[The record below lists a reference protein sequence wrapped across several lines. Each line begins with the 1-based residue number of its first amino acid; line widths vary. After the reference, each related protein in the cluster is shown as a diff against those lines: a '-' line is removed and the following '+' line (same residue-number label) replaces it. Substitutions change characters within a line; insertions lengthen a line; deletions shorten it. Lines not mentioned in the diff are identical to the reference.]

1 MDTWKI
7 CGMALICLVAF
18 AVVRQWGRDFE
29 VPMKLAA
36 AVVFLG
42 ILLGLAIPLLTW
54 IREMLSVGAVSEYA
68 ELLLGAL
75 GIAVVT
81 GVCADLCRECR
92 EPTVASYV
100 EMAGRLE
107 ILILSIPLIKEILAA
122 VGQLPGVG

>member
-7 CGMALICLVAF
+7 CGLALICLVSF
-18 AVVRQWGRDFE
+18 SVVRQWGRDFE

-42 ILLGLAIPLLTW
+42 ILLGMAIPLVSW
-54 IREMLSVGAVSEYA
+54 MREMLSVGVVSEYA

-107 ILILSIPLIKEILAA
+107 ILILSVPLIKEILDA
-122 VGQLPGVG
+122 VRQLPGVE

>member
-1 MDTWKI
+1 
-7 CGMALICLVAF
+7 
-18 AVVRQWGRDFE
+18 
-29 VPMKLAA
+29 MKLAA

-42 ILLGLAIPLLTW
+42 ILLGMAVPLLSW
-54 IREMLSVGAVSEYA
+54 MREMLSAGAVGEYA
-68 ELLLGAL
+68 ELLMGAL
-75 GIAVVT
+75 GIAVMT

-107 ILILSIPLIKEILAA
+107 ILILTIPLIKEILGT